1 MLRRFTLCSPRN
13 FQEINI
19 LSILVKIA
27 SQTIAHFKS
36 ENLKRKLTS
45 LTMITFASE
54 LVFDCKVR
62 RQETSYRSLFERR
75 MYLEIYFEV
84 LELHLNR

>member
-1 MLRRFTLCSPRN
+1 M
-13 FQEINI
+13 INV
-19 LSILVKIA
+19 LSIPVKIA

-36 ENLKRKLTS
+36 ENLKRKSTS

-54 LVFDCKVR
+54 HIFDCKVR
-62 RQETSYRSLFERR
+62 RQETSYRLLFERR

-84 LELHLNR
+84 LELHINSSKLL